1 MSSTCCF
8 DDVKMNRLLHLKHL
22 QPVAIGR
29 QRYVF
34 VHPDDPG
41 LIVKVVT
48 EAYVARRSDKGG
60 RPYKR
65 WHKNYIRARHHQ
77 VFQREINEQLA
88 LRAAE
93 GTLPQY
99 LQEIV
104 GFAETDVGMGVVSRS
119 VRDRR
124 GNLAPTLRT
133 LLEAGRFDDSARRHL
148 DDFFDWLLR
157 SVVVIGDLNAGN
169 LVYGYDDAHGDH
181 FVVIDGI
188 GDKNIIPLSSIS
200 MRLNRMSKERRIQR
214 INEEIARHVPA
225 LAVPVAASP
234 RTAPRRPLAEAAE

>member
-1 MSSTCCF
+1 
-8 DDVKMNRLLHLKHL
+8 MNQLLHLKHL

-48 EAYVARRSDKGG
+48 EGYVARRSDKGG

-65 WHKNYIRARHHQ
+65 WHKNYIRSRHHQ
-77 VFQREINEQLA
+77 VFLREIKEHLA

-93 GTLPQY
+93 SSLPPY
-99 LQEIV
+99 VQEIV
-104 GFAETDVGMGVVSRS
+104 GFAEADIGMGVVSRA
-119 VRDRR
+119 VRDRN
-124 GNLAPTLRT
+124 GDLAPTLRT
-133 LLEAGRFDDSARRHL
+133 LLEEGRFDGEARGHL
-148 DDFFDWLLR
+148 DEFFDWLLH

-169 LVYGYDDAHGDH
+169 IVYGYDPRWGDH

-188 GDKNIIPLSSIS
+188 GDKNIIPLSSMS
-200 MRLNRMSKERRIQR
+200 MRLNRMSKERRIRR
-214 INEEIARHVPA
+214 INQEIARTAPA
-225 LAVPVAASP
+225 LA
-234 RTAPRRPLAEAAE
+234 APAPDARSARHQRVAEAAE

>member
-1 MSSTCCF
+1 
-8 DDVKMNRLLHLKHL
+8 MNQLLHLKHL

-48 EAYVARRSDKGG
+48 EGYVARRSDKGG

-65 WHKNYIRARHHQ
+65 WHKNYIRSRHHQ
-77 VFQREINEQLA
+77 VFLREIKEHLA

-93 GTLPQY
+93 ISLPRY
-99 LQEIV
+99 VQEIV
-104 GFAETDVGMGVVSRS
+104 GFAETDIGMGVVSRA
-119 VRDRR
+119 VRDRN
-124 GNLAPTLRT
+124 GDLAPTLRT
-133 LLEAGRFDDSARRHL
+133 LLEEGRFDGEARGHL
-148 DDFFDWLLR
+148 DEFFDWLLH

-169 LVYGYDDAHGDH
+169 IVYGYDPQWGDH

-188 GDKNIIPLSSIS
+188 GDKNIIPLCS
-200 MRLNRMSKERRIQR
+200 MSARLNRMSKDRRIER
-214 INEEIARHVPA
+214 INQEIAHTAPT
-225 LAVPVAASP
+225 LAVPIAPSARS
-234 RTAPRRPLAEAAE
+234 APRRLAEAADNLR

>member
-1 MSSTCCF
+1 
-8 DDVKMNRLLHLKHL
+8 MNQLLHLKHL
-22 QPVAIGR
+22 KPVAIGR

-48 EAYVARRSDKGG
+48 EAYVQRRSNKGG

-65 WHKNYIRARHHQ
+65 WYKNYIRSRHHQ
-77 VFQREINEQLA
+77 VFLREVKEHLA

-93 GTLPQY
+93 RSLPRY
-99 LQEIV
+99 VQEIV
-104 GFAETDVGMGVVSRS
+104 GFAETDVGMGVVSRA
-119 VRDRR
+119 VRDRS

-133 LLEAGRFDDSARRHL
+133 LLEEGRFDDSVRGHL
-148 DDFFDWLLR
+148 DEFFDWLLQ

-169 LVYGYDDAHGDH
+169 IVHGYDPANGDH

-188 GDKNIIPLSSIS
+188 GDKNIIPLSSMS
-200 MRLNRMSKERRIQR
+200 MRLNRMSKQRRIGR
-214 INEEIARHVPA
+214 INREIARLAPA
-225 LAVPVAASP
+225 LGAAA
-234 RTAPRRPLAEAAE
+234 APRGRSVPREGLAEAAE